1 MLELCEKN
9 TNIKSLSL
17 SLSLT
22 QEKKNSD
29 SKFCVSEVGD
39 GDGWYYLHGWH
50 GIWMDDETW

>member
-17 SLSLT
+17 SLT
-22 QEKKNSD
+22 QEKKSSD

-39 GDGWYYLHGWH
+39 GDG
-50 GIWMDDETW
+50 